1 MFEKGEYIIYGTSG
15 VCRVEEITE
24 MKDFNGELRPY
35 YVLAPS
41 SQKGGKIFTPVENAR
56 TPMRRIMTRDE
67 AEELIDRIPGIQEL
81 WITNEKQREE
91 LYKGCMK
98 TCDCGEWIRIIKT
111 LYLRRVERTARGKKI
126 TSVDERYLKMAEDYL
141 YSELE
146 LVLGIPK
153 NRVEQY
159 IGDRIAEM
167 RELGIA
173 Q

>member
-1 MFEKGEYIIYGTSG
+1 
-15 VCRVEEITE
+15 
-24 MKDFNGELRPY
+24 
-35 YVLAPS
+35 
-41 SQKGGKIFTPVENAR
+41 
-56 TPMRRIMTRDE
+56 
-67 AEELIDRIPGIQEL
+67 
-81 WITNEKQREE
+81 
-91 LYKGCMK
+91 MK

-167 RELGIA
+167 RELELA